1 MDLASVKVKIFAFI
15 KKYRY
20 VALVLV
26 VGLFLMTLPTAKP
39 KNQDVKE
46 IEQTQEILDVTC
58 NERLAEILSKV
69 EGAGNVQIL
78 LTVAAGE
85 EIVYQTNDDIIT
97 SNETNTTKID
107 TVIVTDAE
115 RNQNGLVRQVNPPRY
130 LGAVIV
136 CEGAESATVRL
147 ALIDA
152 VSKVTGLSTDR
163 ISVLKMK

>member
-26 VGLFLMTLPTAKP
+26 IGLFLMTLPTAKP

-46 IEQTQEILDVTC
+46 IEQTQEIPDVTC

-97 SNETNTTKID
+97 SNEANTTKID

-136 CEGAESATVRL
+136 CEGEKIFIFLFHRAILSCYLNYSIILIKSQATV
-147 ALIDA
+147 
-152 VSKVTGLSTDR
+152 S
-163 ISVLKMK
+163 